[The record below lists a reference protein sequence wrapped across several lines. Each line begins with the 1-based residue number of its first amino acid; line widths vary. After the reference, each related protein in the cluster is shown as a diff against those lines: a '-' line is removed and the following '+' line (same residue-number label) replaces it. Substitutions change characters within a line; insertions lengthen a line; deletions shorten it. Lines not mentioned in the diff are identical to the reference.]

1 MAEGRDPRRAVVV
14 GGLGLLGLA
23 MLVLGAVAGLAPPIL
38 TGVGFLLIA
47 WGWPRR

>member
-14 GGLGLLGLA
+14 VA
-23 MLVLGAVAGLAPPIL
+23 MLAIGAVAGMAPPIL

-47 WGWPRR
+47 WGWPRS